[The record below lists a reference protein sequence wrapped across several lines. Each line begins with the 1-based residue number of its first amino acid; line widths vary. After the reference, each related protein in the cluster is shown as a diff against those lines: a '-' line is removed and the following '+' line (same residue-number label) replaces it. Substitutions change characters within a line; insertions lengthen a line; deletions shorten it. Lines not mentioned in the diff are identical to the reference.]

1 MVWMPPNAGHSDFS
15 FATAWHPNGNVVVT
29 GNQDCTLRVWD
40 VRKLGR
46 SLQVLRGNVGAIRS
60 IRFSGDGSYM
70 VFAEPVDFVHV
81 VDTKL
86 YTEKQEIDFFGE
98 VKQEL
103 ETYRVAFSGC

>member
-1 MVWMPPNAGHSDFS
+1 
-15 FATAWHPNGNVVVT
+15 
-29 GNQDCTLRVWD
+29 
-40 VRKLGR
+40 
-46 SLQVLRGNVGAIRS
+46 
-60 IRFSGDGSYM
+60 M